1 MNTKMTANAK
11 MRMNTKM
18 LVVSAMLT
26 AVLFAGQ
33 VGMQFLPNIEIVTLL
48 IILYTRIYG
57 KRVFA
62 IIYAFVLLEGL
73 FYGFGIWWV
82 SYLYIW
88 SIFALIVLLIKS
100 HSVILW
106 SMVSGIFG
114 LCFGFLCALPYFV
127 TGGIGAGL
135 AYWGAGLYFDLL
147 HCAGNVLLCAVLYH
161 PLLRILSFLAMET
174 GRSMGEKR
182 QS

>member
-1 MNTKMTANAK
+1 
-11 MRMNTKM
+11 M
-18 LVVSAMLT
+18 LVVSSMLT

-48 IILYTRIYG
+48 VILYTRIYG

-73 FYGFGIWWV
+73 FYGFGIWWI

-88 SIFALIVLLIKS
+88 SIFALAALLIKS
-100 HSVILW
+100 DSVILW
-106 SMVSGIFG
+106 SMISGIFG
-114 LCFGFLCALPYFV
+114 LSFGFLCAVPYFV
-127 TGGIGAGL
+127 TGGPGAGL

-147 HCAGNVLLCAVLYH
+147 HCGGNVLLCAVLYR
-161 PLLRILSFLAMET
+161 PLYKALSFLAVEERKT
-174 GRSMGEKR
+174 MGC
-182 QS
+182 

>member
-1 MNTKMTANAK
+1 

-18 LVVSAMLT
+18 LVVSSMLT
-26 AVLFAGQ
+26 ALLFAGQ

-48 IILYTRIYG
+48 IILYTRTFG

-62 IIYAFVLLEGL
+62 IIYAFVMLEGL

-88 SIFALIVLLIKS
+88 SIFALVVLLIKS
-100 HSVILW
+100 DSVILW
-106 SMVSGIFG
+106 SMISGIFG
-114 LCFGFLCALPYFV
+114 LCFGFLCAIPYFV
-127 TGGIGAGL
+127 TDGPGAGV

-147 HCAGNVLLCAVLYH
+147 HCAGNVLLCAVLYR
-161 PLLRILSFLAMET
+161 PLYRVLSLLMAET
-174 GRSMGEKR
+174 QRTVSC
-182 QS
+182 